1 MYLCETSE
9 ELCEIAKNIIMQAAN
24 RLNNIQE
31 YYFSHKMREIQS
43 MIDDGKTVIN
53 LGIGN
58 PDLAPPASVIRALN
72 EGANDQSKHGYQPY
86 KGLPEFRQAIANF
99 YTKQYKV
106 DLNPNDEILPLAG
119 AKEGIMHISMAFLNT
134 GDAVLIPN
142 PGYASYA
149 TVTKMLG
156 AKPLFYDLESEN
168 NWDPNFEQL
177 EQQDLSK
184 VKIMWVNYPNMPTG
198 SRGSIQLFKRLIAFA
213 KKHNILL
220 INDNPYSFILNDNPI
235 SILAIDGAK
244 EVALELNSLSK
255 TFNMAGWRI
264 GMLSGAKEHI
274 DNVLKVKSNMDS
286 GMFYG
291 LQQGAITALQI
302 GNEWFSNLNNTY
314 TKRRELVWKIADKLD
329 LTYETDVSGFFV
341 WAKLPKGENSMEIS
355 DEILQKHHI
364 FITPGSIF
372 GTNGEGYLRF
382 SLCVNEDKL
391 NEILSKL

>member
-1 MYLCETSE
+1 
-9 ELCEIAKNIIMQAAN
+9 MQAAN

-43 MIDDGKTVIN
+43 MLDSGKPVIN

-58 PDLAPPASVIRALN
+58 PDLSPPTSVIEALKN
-72 EGANDQSKHGYQPY
+72 ASSDTSKHGYQPY
-86 KGLPEFRQAIANF
+86 KGLPEFREAITNF
-99 YTKQYKV
+99 YAEQYQV
-106 DLNPNDEILPLAG
+106 NLDSENEILPLAG
-119 AKEGIMHISMAFLNT
+119 AKEGIMHISIAYLNA

-156 AKPLFYDLESEN
+156 ATPLFYDLVAKN
-168 NWDPNFEQL
+168 NWQPNLDEL
-177 EQQDLSK
+177 ENQDLSK

-198 SRGSIQLFKRLIAFA
+198 SSGSVTLFEKLLTFA
-213 KKHNILL
+213 KKHDILL
-220 INDNPYSFILNDNPI
+220 VNDNPYSFILNENPM
-235 SILAIDGAK
+235 SILSVAGAK

-264 GMLSGAKEHI
+264 GMLSGAKTHI

-291 LQQGAITALQI
+291 FQKAAITALQL
-302 GNEWFSNLNNTY
+302 GNGWFKNLNNTY
-314 TKRRELVWKIADKLD
+314 TKRRRLVWKIADKLG
-329 LTYETDVSGFFV
+329 LIYETNVSGFFV
-341 WAKLPKGENSMEIS
+341 WAKLPTGENSIEVS

-372 GTNGEGYLRF
+372 GTNGEAYLRF
-382 SLCVNEDKL
+382 SLCVNEEKL
-391 NEILSKL
+391 LNILERIE

>member
-1 MYLCETSE
+1 MQT
-9 ELCEIAKNIIMQAAN
+9 AK

-43 MIDDGKTVIN
+43 MIDTGKSVIN

-58 PDLAPPASVIRALN
+58 PDLAPPLSVIEALK
-72 EGANDQSKHGYQPY
+72 EAASDLSKHGYQPY
-86 KGLPEFRQAIANF
+86 KGLPEFRQAIADF
-99 YTKQYKV
+99 YTNQYKV
-106 DLNPNDEILPLAG
+106 DLDPKDEILPLAG
-119 AKEGIMHISMAFLNT
+119 AKEGIMHISMAYLNA

-142 PGYASYA
+142 PGYASYT

-156 AKPLFYDLESEN
+156 ATPIFYDLESEN
-168 NWDPNFEQL
+168 NWQPNLGQL

-184 VKIMWVNYPNMPTG
+184 VKIMWINYPNMPTG
-198 SRGSIQLFKRLIAFA
+198 SRGSVALFEKLIAFA
-213 KKHNILL
+213 KKHDILL
-220 INDNPYSFILNDNPI
+220 VNDNPYSFILNENSM

-244 EVALELNSLSK
+244 DIALELNSLSK

-264 GMLSGAKEHI
+264 GMLSGVKKHI

-291 LQQGAITALQI
+291 LQQGAIAALQI
-302 GNEWFSNLNNTY
+302 GNEWFTNLNNTY
-314 TKRRELVWKIADKLD
+314 QKRRKIVWEIADKLG

-341 WAKLPKGENSMEIS
+341 WAKLPEGKNSMEIS
-355 DEILQKHHI
+355 DEILQKYHI

-382 SLCVNEDKL
+382 SLCVNEQKL
-391 NEILSKL
+391 NDILQKLQEK